1 VEEVGGGILVTFS
14 TLASISEGVSEGV
27 NSLLVCIRNKP
38 GLRIPELSE
47 QLHVPAKTI
56 ERWIKKLRDEN
67 RIVFKGAPKTGG
79 YFMAG
84 DPQITQIKKIKNE
97 KTMRRFS

>member
-1 VEEVGGGILVTFS
+1 VTFS
-14 TLASISEGVSEGV
+14 ALASISEGVSEGV
-27 NSLLVCIRNKP
+27 GSLLGCIRNKP

-47 QLHVPAKTI
+47 QLNVPAKTI

-79 YFMAG
+79 YFVAG
-84 DPQITQIKKIKNE
+84 GD
-97 KTMRRFS
+97 

>member
-1 VEEVGGGILVTFS
+1 MTNTVEAYPDVSFDVEEVGGGIMVTFS
-14 TLASISEGVSEGV
+14 TLVLISEGVS
-27 NSLLVCIRNKP
+27 SLIGCIRNKP

-47 QLHVPAKTI
+47 QLYVPAKPI

-84 DPQITQIKKIKNE
+84 EN
-97 KTMRRFS
+97 